1 MSTDFLNR
9 RMDLKHTSL
18 SENYLT
24 MDTSYPVKLAGKV
37 IKIFTASS
45 DFNTNKWILENSDRE
60 IILTVE
66 SDNVYDFAGRVIK
79 NSIGAG
85 KAYSENINVFKQD
98 DYVMVII
105 DFDNK
110 NLHLCSQTNF
120 ENFIVG
126 VGDKCEFKLF
136 DITGES
142 EMPGYEYK
150 IDEEIFDSAA
160 EFENEEGCHSFVRHN
175 DDDVVYEIPSNQ
187 DGTRKMTPVSNVDVF
202 NINSINTAI
211 QNLVFPFINPSSG
224 GGGIDGIDA
233 FHTYRTLNG
242 SVNDKFVSDYCYTYE
257 EIKSLNWDDNG
268 YSHTEIDGL
277 TNPTDYY
284 FVLASNSNYDN
295 NTTNELDDS
304 FMFLPIK
311 KDTLTFASFSEI
323 SNGGIVCG
331 GENQLY
337 LLNHLQEIILL
348 ETGGVVIYLKD
359 MELHSIPML
368 QHQAVHV
375 E

>member
-110 NLHLCSQTNF
+110 
-120 ENFIVG
+120 
-126 VGDKCEFKLF
+126 
-136 DITGES
+136 
-142 EMPGYEYK
+142 
-150 IDEEIFDSAA
+150 
-160 EFENEEGCHSFVRHN
+160 
-175 DDDVVYEIPSNQ
+175 
-187 DGTRKMTPVSNVDVF
+187 
-202 NINSINTAI
+202 
-211 QNLVFPFINPSSG
+211 
-224 GGGIDGIDA
+224 
-233 FHTYRTLNG
+233 
-242 SVNDKFVSDYCYTYE
+242 KFT
-257 EIKSLNWDDNG
+257 SL
-268 YSHTEIDGL
+268 
-277 TNPTDYY
+277 
-284 FVLASNSNYDN
+284 
-295 NTTNELDDS
+295 
-304 FMFLPIK
+304 
-311 KDTLTFASFSEI
+311 
-323 SNGGIVCG
+323 
-331 GENQLY
+331 
-337 LLNHLQEIILL
+337 
-348 ETGGVVIYLKD
+348 
-359 MELHSIPML
+359 
-368 QHQAVHV
+368 
-375 E
+375 